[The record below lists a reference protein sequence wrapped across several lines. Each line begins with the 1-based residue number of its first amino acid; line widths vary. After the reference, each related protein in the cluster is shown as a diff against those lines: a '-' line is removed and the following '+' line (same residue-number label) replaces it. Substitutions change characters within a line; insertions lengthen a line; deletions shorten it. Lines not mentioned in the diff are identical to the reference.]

1 MLCTTIR
8 TGILC
13 FAAVQS
19 ALGAAIKSPSP
30 TIPTDSLPYFR
41 LASAEPIAIISDIH
55 GNLEALTP
63 AWLRFEILTPRPIG
77 MRAGALIDYRLRVR
91 GWPVRW
97 QTRIAIWEPPAR
109 FVDEQLRGPYRLW
122 RHEHTFAEEAGGTR
136 VRDVVHYA
144 VLGDA
149 VVNAL
154 FVRPDLRKIFSYRQE
169 KLTEQLEGD

>member
-1 MLCTTIR
+1 MTVPPLHFERAGGGYTLTAEIWLPR
-8 TGILC
+8 SRPEV
-13 FAAVQS
+13 FAFFAD
-19 ALGAAIKSPSP
+19 A
-30 TIPTDSLPYFR
+30 
-41 LASAEPIAIISDIH
+41 

-77 MRAGALIDYRLRVR
+77 MQAGALIDYRLRVH

-97 QTRIAIWEPPAR
+97 QTRIAVWEPPVR

-122 RHEHTFAEEAGGTR
+122 RHEHTFEETAGGTR

-144 VLGDA
+144 VLGGA
-149 VVNAL
+149 LVNAL

-169 KLTEQLEGD
+169 KLAERLDSNET